1 MKYPYNKDFRKIA
14 FKLPFSKLICR
25 LSQMP
30 LEIIIKFIRAPK
42 NLTVRDFYINGF
54 ENQKILVKEI
64 SPQLPND
71 FALLVLH
78 GGGFGYKTAPHQLTN
93 AFEYTSK
100 LNCKTYL
107 VDYHLLPKFPFP
119 AAYEDSLKT
128 YEYLISNADKLKIN
142 PKKIIVLGDSAG
154 GCLAANLCNT
164 VESKNLPRPCCQV
177 LIYPVTDNSMTT
189 TSMKSFTDTPLWNA
203 KNNQRMWKMYLKNA
217 TAQQEQ
223 IAVPMKNPLPE
234 VLPPTYIETAEFDCL
249 HDEAILY
256 AEKIKNR
263 TAELQINET
272 KGTFHGYD
280 MLSSHPISKD
290 SVAKRIAFIK
300 KWMN

>member
-1 MKYPYNKDFRKIA
+1 MKYQYHKDFRKIA

-25 LSQMP
+25 LSQKP
-30 LEIIIKFIRAPK
+30 LELMLNMIKPHKNISVDNFFIQ
-42 NLTVRDFYINGF
+42 GF
-54 ENQKILVKEI
+54 NNDKILIKEI
-64 SPQLPND
+64 SPESPND
-71 FALLVLH
+71 FAILVLH

-100 LNCKTYL
+100 LNCKTFL
-107 VDYHLLPKFPFP
+107 EDYHLLPKFPFP

-177 LIYPVTDNSMTT
+177 LIYPVADNSMTT
-189 TSMKSFTDTPLWNA
+189 TSMKTFTDTPLWNA
-203 KNNQRMWKMYLKNA
+203 KNNQRMWKMYLKDC
-217 TAQQEQ
+217 TPQQKQ
-223 IAVPMKNPLPE
+223 IAVPMKNLLPK

-249 HDEAILY
+249 HDEGIIY
-256 AEKIKNR
+256 AEKIKNH
-263 TAELQINET
+263 TTELQIHET

-280 MLSSHPISKD
+280 MLSSHPISKN
-290 SVAKRIAFIK
+290 SVEKRITFIK
-300 KWMN
+300 KWMD